1 MTFTVDQNYVNHFS
15 ANIHL
20 LVEQRGSKL
29 KGLFSEE
36 MASGEKHFFD
46 RIGSFTAS
54 EITGNL
60 MPIELQDGAH
70 SRRMASLRVYDA
82 ATYVQN
88 MDKLKMI
95 IDPTS
100 SYAIKLANAH
110 GKNYD
115 RAIIDALLG
124 TAAAGKDGSSSVS
137 FDTANQQI
145 AHGNKGLTVDKFL
158 EALRILQANEVDMDV
173 SNIFLLAN
181 AKAIEDLLGDN
192 KFTSHD
198 YQNTKPLAGR
208 MLPEFRGVKIV
219 HTERIPDQSQG
230 VSRAILCTDEA
241 VKVAMGQDLKVDIS
255 RRNDIKDLPFQIY
268 TEMAFGAVRMEE
280 ELVVDILFQ

>member
-1 MTFTVDQNYVNHFS
+1 
-15 ANIHL
+15 
-20 LVEQRGSKL
+20 VEQRGSKL

-46 RIGSFTAS
+46 RIGSFTAN

-60 MPIELQDGAH
+60 LPIDLQDGAH
-70 SRRMASLRVYDA
+70 SRRMASLGVFDA

-115 RAIIDALLG
+115 RALIDALLG
-124 TAAAGKDGSSSVS
+124 TAATGKDGGSTAP

-145 AHGNKGLTVDKFL
+145 AHGSTGLTVEKFL
-158 EALRILQANEVDMDV
+158 TALRILQANEVDMDV
-173 SNIFLLAN
+173 SNIYLLAD
-181 AKAIEDLLGDN
+181 ARGIEDLLGDT

-198 YQNTKPLAGR
+198 YQATKPLAGR

-219 HTERIPDQSQG
+219 HTERIPEETPGS
-230 VSRAILCTDEA
+230 VRRAILCTDEA
-241 VKVAMGQDLKVDIS
+241 IKVAMGQDLKVDIS
-255 RRNDIKDLPFQIY
+255 RRNDLKDLPFQIY

-280 ELVVDILFQ
+280 ELVVDVLFQ